1 MVYLDDGDYDAIVID
16 AREDGEGILH
26 VDLALTRGARKG
38 EVITV
43 AGDAGEHDALAL
55 LGLPAT
61 LRVVDGEPRLTI
73 DA

>member
-1 MVYLDDGDYDAIVID
+1 MTHLEDGDYDAIVID
-16 AREDGEGILH
+16 ARQDDERVLH
-26 VDLALTRGARKG
+26 VDLTLTSGARKG
-38 EVITV
+38 DVITV
-43 AGDAGEHDALAL
+43 AGDAREHDALSL